1 MRIKQRGSVTRK
13 LACAL
18 AGLVVSGSAYAI
30 DFGNELEIHGFGSQD
45 YLQASHNTY
54 LGADH
59 RGTWDDNFL
68 GIVGTVTLNDKS
80 KLWAQL
86 ETSSNEATRFT
97 WFFVDYQLTET
108 VRLHAGRVKFPLG
121 LYNEYI
127 DTKFIQVT
135 SLEPALYQSA
145 ADFVHD
151 AYTGVG
157 ADYSQSLATGG
168 EIVWQIFGGNAYD
181 TDPPVDSRDR
191 RAYGGRVTY
200 QTPINGLRFMLSGYR
215 TLVETLAT
223 RELTNE
229 DRVIGSIDFVRDDW
243 DVKSEY
249 GTHKLFGV
257 SSNAYYVQ
265 VGHTVMQKWMPF
277 LRYDHV
283 TLDRNFKSSDSFSQK
298 ILVFGVNY
306 KLLSNV
312 SLRLEDHLNRGYA
325 LAVASG
331 EVLPDQ
337 GQRTWNLFVAGI
349 HFMF

>member
-13 LACAL
+13 LVCAFASL
-18 AGLVVSGSAYAI
+18 AVSGGACAI

-54 LGADH
+54 LGADN

-68 GIVGTVTLNDKS
+68 GLVATVTLNDKS
-80 KLWAQL
+80 RLWAQL

-97 WFFVDYQLTET
+97 WFFVDYQLTEA

-135 SLEPALYQSA
+135 SLEPAIYQSA

-157 ADYSQSLATGG
+157 ADYMQSFGSAG
-168 EIVWQIFGGNAYD
+168 EITWQVFGGNAYD
-181 TDPPVDSRDR
+181 IEQPPDIRDR

-200 QTPINGLRFMLSGYR
+200 RSPINGLRFMLSGYR
-215 TLVETLAT
+215 TQVETLAT

-249 GTHKLFGV
+249 GTHKLLGV
-257 SSNAYYVQ
+257 SANAYYVQ
-265 VGHTVMQKWMPF
+265 VGRTVAQKWMPF
-277 LRYDHV
+277 FRYDRV
-283 TLDRNFKSSDSFSQK
+283 NLDGNLTGSDSFSQK
-298 ILVFGVNY
+298 IVVFGVNY

-312 SLRLEDHLNRGYA
+312 SVRVEDHLNRGYA
-325 LAVASG
+325 LPVASG

-337 GQRTWNLFVAGI
+337 GQRTWNLLVAGI
-349 HFMF
+349 HFVF